1 MYVNIPRNENFDY
14 LNFDGDQSF
23 ITRREKYRVNYDILE
38 RLKMVKYLTYI
49 WIECK
54 NNKSL
59 VQCIDILTMETVHN
73 IAEISKLRTYIL
85 SLISIWLFKNN

>member
-38 RLKMVKYLTYI
+38 RLK
-49 WIECK
+49 
-54 NNKSL
+54 NG
-59 VQCIDILTMETVHN
+59 
-73 IAEISKLRTYIL
+73 
-85 SLISIWLFKNN
+85 